1 MAAEYLWGMA
11 KEMAMEFI
19 YLDCENIA
27 PQALGALGP
36 EQKVFLFLGEKPK
49 KPDWGL
55 TESILANGDK
65 VKIIHIAGRGNN
77 ALDFHIA
84 YYLGRHTH
92 TDPKSTFTIVSK
104 DKGFDP
110 LVRHLGSE
118 GFKCARMERMP
129 ICHAIKP
136 GLGKRIADFDSHLDG
151 LAAKTRPKK
160 AARLKAYIK
169 NWLGKDGA
177 LAEDVYDGILAG
189 NRIAEEGGK
198 LVYAGPAAGASA

>member
-1 MAAEYLWGMA
+1 MEY
-11 KEMAMEFI
+11 I

-27 PQALGALGP
+27 PRTLEALDA

-55 TESILANGDK
+55 TESIHAGGNK
-65 VKIIHIAGRGNN
+65 VEIIRIAGQGNN

-84 YYLGRHTH
+84 YYLGRHAH
-92 TDPKSTFTIVSK
+92 ADPKASFTIVSK

-110 LVRHLGSE
+110 LVKHMGAA

-129 ICHAIKP
+129 VAHAVRL
-136 GLGKRIADFDSHLDG
+136 GLGKRTVEFMAHLNG

-160 AARLKAYIK
+160 SARLKAYIK
-169 NWLGKDGA
+169 HWLGKDGA
-177 LAEDVYDGILAG
+177 LAEDVY
-189 NRIAEEGGK
+189 EEIRAANGLSDADGK
-198 LVYAGPAAGASA
+198 LIYTL